1 MQSESRYSVL
11 NVRGTVKKP
20 HMVKVCGAP
29 RGILCNAVAL
39 VREVS
44 RYQVLEVLD
53 AGLGKEFALD
63 DVGRF

>member
-1 MQSESRYSVL
+1 
-11 NVRGTVKKP
+11 
-20 HMVKVCGAP
+20 MVKLCGEP

-39 VREVS
+39 VREVN

-63 DVGRF
+63 NVGRF